1 MKLWLAV
8 GALGLLSACTS
19 PQEACINQANSQY
32 SVLLSSISQTQGNIT
47 RGFAIHRQQ
56 VPYTYTGSC
65 YSQYV
70 GNYSCPQ
77 TGYRTQ
83 ETPVAVNVSEERR
96 KLQELQSLVSNYRA
110 QSVSAVAQCR
120 MQYPE

>member
-8 GALGLLSACTS
+8 GVLGFLSACIS
-19 PQEACINQANSQY
+19 PQEACIGQANSQY
-32 SVLLSSISQTQGNIT
+32 SALLSSISETQANIT
-47 RGFAIHRQQ
+47 RGFAIHRQR
-56 VPYTYTGSC
+56 VPYTYTGTC

-70 GNYSCPQ
+70 GSYSCPQ

-96 KLQELQSLVSNYRA
+96 KLQELQSLVSSYRA